1 MLTFAVL
8 ALAAAPLPVTVTP
21 RPGELKGFED
31 WAVACDNGNSCSLA
45 SLTPVDG
52 ASLAA
57 TMNLVRD
64 AGPEGGLRIIL
75 SAIDEGPVPAGLSID
90 GKPVG
95 SSFTPTDRGATLDG
109 TGAMAVAA
117 LLGNS
122 KTLVVTDAGG
132 KRIAKLSP
140 NGLAAALRHIDTA
153 QGRDG
158 GVTALV
164 AKGAKPA
171 SAVPAAPILPMIIAM
186 RTSGQAAR
194 PTAPQITA
202 LARSA
207 KCSVDPTI
215 PGKADAFALGAGT
228 ALVLVQCVAAVY
240 NVSSAVF
247 IIDNGKPRP
256 ARFDAPSGSGQAS
269 IVPLVINAKYK
280 AGTLTSYA
288 KARGLAD
295 CGIAQ
300 TFVWDGTKFRLSA
313 QSEME
318 ECRGNRNFITTWR
331 ARVTRP

>member
-8 ALAAAPLPVTVTP
+8 ALAATPLPAPLTP
-21 RPGELKGFED
+21 RPGELKSFKD
-31 WAVACDNGNSCSLA
+31 WATACDNGNSCSI
-45 SLTPVDG
+45 
-52 ASLAA
+52 ASLAPIGGA
-57 TMNLVRD
+57 TPDATLNLIRD

-75 SAIDEGPVPAGLSID
+75 SAIGDAAVPAGLSVD
-90 GKPVG
+90 GKSVG
-95 SSFTPTDRGATLDG
+95 SAFRPMARGATLDG
-109 TGAMAVAA
+109 AGAMAVAA

-132 KRIAKLSP
+132 NRIATLSP

-164 AKGAKPA
+164 ARGAKPA
-171 SAVPAAPILPMIIAM
+171 SAVPAAPILPIIVAM
-186 RTSGQAAR
+186 RPAGQAAR
-194 PTAPQITA
+194 PTAPQIAA

-207 KCSVDPTI
+207 KCNVDPTI
-215 PGKADAFALGAGT
+215 PGKADAFALGAGM

-247 IIDNGKPRP
+247 VIDNGKPRP
-256 ARFDAPSGSGQAS
+256 ARFDAPPGSGEAS
-269 IVPLVINAKYK
+269 IVPLVLNAKYK

-295 CGIAQ
+295 CGTAQ
-300 TFVWDGTKFRLSA
+300 SFVWDGTKFRLSA
-313 QSEME
+313 QSEMDD
-318 ECRGNRNFITTWR
+318 CRGNPNFITTWR

>member
-1 MLTFAVL
+1 MLSFAVL
-8 ALAAAPLPVTVTP
+8 ALATAPLPAPP
-21 RPGELKGFED
+21 RPGELKSFRD
-31 WAVACDNGNSCSLA
+31 WAAACDNGNSCTIA
-45 SLTPVDG
+45 SLTPVGGTTPD
-52 ASLAA
+52 A
-57 TMNLVRD
+57 TLNLIRD
-64 AGPEGGLRIIL
+64 AGPEGGLRIVL
-75 SAIDEGPVPAGLSID
+75 TAINDGAAPAGLLID

-95 SSFTPTDRGATLDG
+95 GAFRPATRGATLDG
-109 TGAMAVAA
+109 AGATAVAA

-132 KRIAKLSP
+132 KRIATLSP
-140 NGLAAALRHIDTA
+140 NGLAAALRHIDTV

-158 GVTALV
+158 GVTALF
-164 AKGAKPA
+164 ARGAKPA

-186 RTSGQAAR
+186 RTTGQAAR

-207 KCSVDPTI
+207 RCNVDPTI

-247 IIDNGKPRP
+247 VIDNGKPRP
-256 ARFDAPSGSGQAS
+256 ARFDAPSGSGEAS

-295 CGIAQ
+295 CGTAQ

-318 ECRGNRNFITTWR
+318 ECRGNPNFITTWR

>member
-1 MLTFAVL
+1 ML
-8 ALAAAPLPVTVTP
+8 ALAAAPLPAPSSP
-21 RPGELKGFED
+21 RPGELKSFKD

-45 SLTPVDG
+45 SLAPAGGATPD
-52 ASLAA
+52 A

-75 SAIDEGPVPAGLSID
+75 SAIGDGAVPAGLSID

-95 SSFTPTDRGATLDG
+95 DAFKPTARGATLDG
-109 TGAMAVAA
+109 PGAMAVAA

-122 KTLVVTDAGG
+122 KALAVTDAGG
-132 KRIAKLSP
+132 KRIATLSLS
-140 NGLAAALRHIDTA
+140 GLAAALRHIDTA

-171 SAVPAAPILPMIIAM
+171 GAVPAAPILPIIIAM
-186 RTSGQAAR
+186 RPAGQAAR
-194 PTAPQITA
+194 PTAQQITA

-207 KCSVDPTI
+207 KCNVDPTI
-215 PGKADAFALGAGT
+215 PGKADSFALGAGM
-228 ALVLVQCVAAVY
+228 ALVLVRCISAVY

-247 IIDNGKPRP
+247 VIDNGKPRP
-256 ARFDAPSGSGQAS
+256 ARFDAPSGFGQAS
-269 IVPLVINAKYK
+269 IVPMVINAQYK

-295 CGIAQ
+295 CGTSQ
-300 TFVWDGTKFRLSA
+300 SFVWDGTKFRLSA
-313 QSEME
+313 QSEMAD
-318 ECRGNRNFITTWR
+318 CRGNPNFITTWR
-331 ARVTRP
+331 ARVTHP